1 MEKSATLNLRINP
14 TLKSEAETVLSR
26 LGHTNVN
33 GCRYVPESSSFSG
46 GIPFFRYA
54 SKGTGRYRCLSDD
67 RMRLFMRSFRKVMM
81 ITEPEGQRTL
91 QKHSKS
97 LGRLIGD
104 GERIVEITQTALDDM
119 EGIYD
124 YIADVLLAA
133 ENAMGQ
139 YNRIAD
145 AILTLESNPERCPVF
160 EVEPERSW
168 RMRRM
173 VN

>member
-1 MEKSATLNLRINP
+1 
-14 TLKSEAETVLSR
+14 
-26 LGHTNVN
+26 
-33 GCRYVPESSSFSG
+33 
-46 GIPFFRYA
+46 
-54 SKGTGRYRCLSDD
+54 
-67 RMRLFMRSFRKVMM
+67 M

-104 GERIVEITQTALDDM
+104 GETDCRITQTALDDM

-173 VN
+173 VIDNYLVCYIVDPDKVTVTDVLYGASNVHARLKARHKADPDI

>member
-1 MEKSATLNLRINP
+1 MGK
-14 TLKSEAETVLSR
+14 
-26 LGHTNVN
+26 
-33 GCRYVPESSSFSG
+33 
-46 GIPFFRYA
+46 
-54 SKGTGRYRCLSDD
+54 
-67 RMRLFMRSFRKVMM
+67 
-81 ITEPEGQRTL
+81 
-91 QKHSKS
+91 
-97 LGRLIGD
+97 
-104 GERIVEITQTALDDM
+104 RIVEITQTALGDM

-124 YIADVLLAA
+124 YIADVLLAP

-173 VN
+173 VIDNYLVCYIVDPDKVTVTDVLYGVSNVHARLKTRHMTGPDA

>member
-1 MEKSATLNLRINP
+1 MGK
-14 TLKSEAETVLSR
+14 
-26 LGHTNVN
+26 
-33 GCRYVPESSSFSG
+33 
-46 GIPFFRYA
+46 
-54 SKGTGRYRCLSDD
+54 
-67 RMRLFMRSFRKVMM
+67 
-81 ITEPEGQRTL
+81 
-91 QKHSKS
+91 
-97 LGRLIGD
+97 
-104 GERIVEITQTALDDM
+104 RIVEITQTALGDM

-124 YIADVLLAA
+124 YIANVLLAP

-173 VN
+173 VMDNYLVCYIVDPDKVTVTDVLYGVSNVHARLKTRHMTGPDA

>member
-1 MEKSATLNLRINP
+1 MGK
-14 TLKSEAETVLSR
+14 
-26 LGHTNVN
+26 
-33 GCRYVPESSSFSG
+33 
-46 GIPFFRYA
+46 
-54 SKGTGRYRCLSDD
+54 
-67 RMRLFMRSFRKVMM
+67 
-81 ITEPEGQRTL
+81 
-91 QKHSKS
+91 
-97 LGRLIGD
+97 
-104 GERIVEITQTALDDM
+104 RIVEITQTALGDM

-124 YIADVLLAA
+124 YIANVLLAP

-173 VN
+173 VMDNYLVCYIVDPDKETVTDVLYGASNVHARLKTRHMTGPDA

>member
-1 MEKSATLNLRINP
+1 MGK
-14 TLKSEAETVLSR
+14 
-26 LGHTNVN
+26 
-33 GCRYVPESSSFSG
+33 
-46 GIPFFRYA
+46 
-54 SKGTGRYRCLSDD
+54 
-67 RMRLFMRSFRKVMM
+67 
-81 ITEPEGQRTL
+81 
-91 QKHSKS
+91 
-97 LGRLIGD
+97 
-104 GERIVEITQTALDDM
+104 RIVEITQTALGDM

-124 YIADVLLAA
+124 YIANVLLAP

-173 VN
+173 VIDNYLVCYIVDPDKVTVTDVLYGASNVHARLKTRHMTGPDA

>member
-1 MEKSATLNLRINP
+1 MGK
-14 TLKSEAETVLSR
+14 
-26 LGHTNVN
+26 
-33 GCRYVPESSSFSG
+33 
-46 GIPFFRYA
+46 
-54 SKGTGRYRCLSDD
+54 
-67 RMRLFMRSFRKVMM
+67 
-81 ITEPEGQRTL
+81 
-91 QKHSKS
+91 
-97 LGRLIGD
+97 
-104 GERIVEITQTALDDM
+104 RIVEITQTALDDM

-168 RMRRM
+168 RMRRIVEYSCAGGSSANIRFLPLNIVM
-173 VN
+173 HIV

>member
-1 MEKSATLNLRINP
+1 MGK
-14 TLKSEAETVLSR
+14 
-26 LGHTNVN
+26 
-33 GCRYVPESSSFSG
+33 
-46 GIPFFRYA
+46 
-54 SKGTGRYRCLSDD
+54 
-67 RMRLFMRSFRKVMM
+67 
-81 ITEPEGQRTL
+81 
-91 QKHSKS
+91 
-97 LGRLIGD
+97 
-104 GERIVEITQTALDDM
+104 RIVEITQTALGDM

-124 YIADVLLAA
+124 YIADVLLAP

-173 VN
+173 VMDNYLVCYIVDPDKVTVTDVLYGVSNVHARLKTRHMTGPDA

>member
-1 MEKSATLNLRINP
+1 MGK
-14 TLKSEAETVLSR
+14 
-26 LGHTNVN
+26 
-33 GCRYVPESSSFSG
+33 
-46 GIPFFRYA
+46 
-54 SKGTGRYRCLSDD
+54 
-67 RMRLFMRSFRKVMM
+67 
-81 ITEPEGQRTL
+81 
-91 QKHSKS
+91 
-97 LGRLIGD
+97 
-104 GERIVEITQTALDDM
+104 RIVEITQTALGDM

-124 YIADVLLAA
+124 YIADVLLAP

-173 VN
+173 VMDNYLVCYIVDPDKVTVTDVLYGASNVHARLKTRHMTGPDA